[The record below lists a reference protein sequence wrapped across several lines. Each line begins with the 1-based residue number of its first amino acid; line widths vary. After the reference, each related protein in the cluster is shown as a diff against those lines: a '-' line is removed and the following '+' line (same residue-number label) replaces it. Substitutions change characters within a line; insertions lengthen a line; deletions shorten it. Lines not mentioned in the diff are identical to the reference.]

1 MTDYA
6 RDPEINRLIQQLNT
20 GDTAGGGEPVMEV
33 AAADENRPPSG
44 RLHRLLSEMMRHSA
58 TDLLVIAGAPATY
71 RIHGELRSFGAIL
84 TGEDVQEIF
93 QFQISTR
100 RAQRIDKEGA
110 ADFSLFVQSDA
121 PEKRQRR
128 FRVNLH
134 RQRGELAA
142 AIRALPVEIPT
153 LAQLNLPASLAEL
166 VNTNRGLILV
176 CGPTGSGKTSTL
188 AALVGEIN
196 ARRARHIITIEDPIE
211 YEHRNVKS
219 IVEQVEIGRD
229 APSFASAFHAAL
241 RQDPDVILVG
251 EMRDLET
258 VQTALTAAET
268 GHLIL
273 ATLHTSDVAQAINR
287 IVDVFPAK
295 QQGQIYRQLS
305 LSLHAIVCQQLL
317 PRIDEKGR
325 VPALELLLA
334 TYAVRSHIRTEKLQ
348 NLYNEI
354 TLGKR
359 LGMVSMEDS
368 LTELVRRGMISRE
381 EAVSRTARPDE
392 IRSPA

>member
-1 MTDYA
+1 MTDYV
-6 RDPEINRLIQQLNT
+6 RDPEINRLIQQLN
-20 GDTAGGGEPVMEV
+20 GDDAIDGATMAEAPEEHR
-33 AAADENRPPSG
+33 APSE
-44 RLHRLLSEMMRHSA
+44 RLRQLLSDMVRHNA
-58 TDLLVIAGAPATY
+58 TDLLVIAGAPATF
-71 RIHGELRSFGAIL
+71 RIHGELRSFGPAL
-84 TGEDVQEIF
+84 TGTDVQSIF
-93 QFQISTR
+93 QLQITAR
-100 RAQRIDKEGA
+100 QGQRLENDGA
-110 ADFSLFVQSDA
+110 ADFSIVLQNES

-153 LAQLNLPASLAEL
+153 LSQLNLPASLAEL
-166 VNTNRGLILV
+166 VTTNRGLILV
-176 CGPTGSGKTSTL
+176 CGPTGAGKTSTL
-188 AALVGEIN
+188 AALLGEIN
-196 ARRARHIITIEDPIE
+196 SRRSKHIITIEDPIE
-211 YEHRNVKS
+211 YEHRNIKS
-219 IVEQVEIGRD
+219 LVEHIEVGRD
-229 APSFASAFHAAL
+229 APSFASALRAAL

-273 ATLHTSDVAQAINR
+273 STLHTSDAAQAINR

-305 LSLHAIVCQQLL
+305 LSLHAVLCQQLL

-325 VPALELLLA
+325 VPAIELLLA
-334 TYAVRSHIRTEKLQ
+334 TYAVRSHIRSEKLQ
-348 NLYNEI
+348 NLYNEM

-359 LGMVSMEDS
+359 LGMVTMEDS
-368 LTELVRRGMISRE
+368 LTELVRKGLISRE
-381 EAVSRTARPDE
+381 EALSRTARPDE
-392 IRSPA
+392 VRNLA